1 MASFSLFSL
10 IMKSIKDVV
19 DESKS
24 KEGKLVKTREQR

>member
-19 DESKS
+19 EENKS